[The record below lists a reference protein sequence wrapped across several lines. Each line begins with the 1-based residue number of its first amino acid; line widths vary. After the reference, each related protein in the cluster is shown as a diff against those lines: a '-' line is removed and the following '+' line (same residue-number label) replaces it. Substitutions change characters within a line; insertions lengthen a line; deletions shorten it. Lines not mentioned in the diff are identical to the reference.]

1 MTVPPP
7 RHEPQEPHEG
17 RGEGGGPVAPLVP
30 ADPRALDDLAV
41 LVSRAARADVG
52 GAARLVAAGGVLA
65 VWVSP
70 LHGTGLPTVL
80 GLRTIALAPSAGPG
94 SGPGAGPGTGPAR
107 VDVVV
112 ELAALADRLARKD
125 GPDGRP
131 LAELAVPPVDV
142 GASTPWAG
150 LLPPRSGWAPTPPQ
164 EVASLRQQALAD
176 PRDLAAALARAA
188 DALGFLPPGADPDAG
203 APVTA
208 AVAGP
213 WRRLSTRRGHVL
225 GRHPLLA

>member
-1 MTVPPP
+1 MSVPPP
-7 RHEPQEPHEG
+7 RHEPREPQDA
-17 RGEGGGPVAPLVP
+17 GESPAPLVP

-41 LVSRAARADVG
+41 LVSRASRADSG
-52 GAARLVAAGGVLA
+52 GAARLVAGGGVLA

-70 LHGTGLPTVL
+70 LHGAGLPTVL
-80 GLRTIALAPSAGPG
+80 GLRTLALAPAAEP
-94 SGPGAGPGTGPAR
+94 R
-107 VDVVV
+107 ELDVVV
-112 ELAALADRLARKD
+112 ELAALADRLARRS
-125 GPDGRP
+125 GPGGGP
-131 LAELAVPPVDV
+131 LTELAVPPVDV
-142 GASTPWAG
+142 GAGTAWAG

-164 EVASLRQQALAD
+164 EVAALRQQAAAD

-188 DALGFLPPGADPDAG
+188 DALGFLPPDDHPEAG

-208 AVAGP
+208 ATAGA